1 MWSQCPDVV
10 KKNHKKKT
18 AKRDVW
24 SKSADMVLPLLAP
37 VAPQGRAALLD
48 GVGQVKTSNLLT
60 NLISQLLLL
69 TNLLALLDGLGQVN
83 NLIC

>member
-48 GVGQVKTSNLLT
+48 GVGQVKKSDLLT
-60 NLISQLLLL
+60 NLISQLLLP